1 MFDRI
6 REFLNQL
13 PGVGDGARS
22 ADGDDPRIAAAAL
35 LTHVMDADGARQDVE
50 RERIKAILAETYN
63 IGGSALER
71 LLNDGEKADSEAI
84 DLYAFTSVLKRNL
97 DEDARIDFVRLLWEV
112 CYADG
117 ELHELEDNTLWR
129 SAELLGVA
137 SRERIAARIAVKT
150 RIGSQ
155 TIN

>member
-1 MFDRI
+1 MFERFLGFL
-6 REFLNQL
+6 REL
-13 PGVGDGARS
+13 PGASHDDDS
-22 ADGDDPRIAAAAL
+22 EDPRIAAAAL
-35 LTHVMDADGARQDVE
+35 LVHVMDADGARQDVE

-129 SAELLGVA
+129 IAELLGVA

>member
-1 MFDRI
+1 MFERFLGFL
-6 REFLNQL
+6 REL
-13 PGVGDGARS
+13 PGASHEDDS
-22 ADGDDPRIAAAAL
+22 EDPRIAAAAL
-35 LTHVMDADGARQDVE
+35 LVHVMDADGARQDVE

-129 SAELLGVA
+129 IAELLGVA

-150 RIGSQ
+150 RIGSR

>member
-1 MFDRI
+1 MFERFLGFL
-6 REFLNQL
+6 REL
-13 PGVGDGARS
+13 PS
-22 ADGDDPRIAAAAL
+22 ASHDDDSEDPRIAAAAL
-35 LTHVMDADGARQDVE
+35 LVHVMDADGARQDVE

-129 SAELLGVA
+129 IAELLGVA

-150 RIGSQ
+150 RIGSR

>member
-1 MFDRI
+1 MFERFLGFL
-6 REFLNQL
+6 REL
-13 PGVGDGARS
+13 PGASHDDDS
-22 ADGDDPRIAAAAL
+22 EDPRIAAAAL
-35 LTHVMDADGARQDVE
+35 LVHVMDADGARQDVE

-129 SAELLGVA
+129 
-137 SRERIAARIAVKT
+137 
-150 RIGSQ
+150 
-155 TIN
+155 

>member
-1 MFDRI
+1 MFERFLGFL
-6 REFLNQL
+6 REL
-13 PGVGDGARS
+13 PGASHDDDS
-22 ADGDDPRIAAAAL
+22 EDPRIAAAAL
-35 LTHVMDADGARQDVE
+35 LVHVMDADGARQDVE

-129 SAELLGVA
+129 IAELLGVA

-150 RIGSQ
+150 RIGSR